1 MSALRGTKA
10 AAEYLGV
17 SVQTLANWRY
27 LNVGP
32 KWTRTG
38 RSVKYREADLEAYL
52 ARNDVT
58 PAA

>member
-1 MSALRGTKA
+1 MTALLGTKA
-10 AAEYLGV
+10 AAEKLGV
-17 SVQTLANWRY
+17 SIQTLANWRY
-27 LNVGP
+27 YNRGP

-38 RSVKYREADLEAYL
+38 RSVKYREADLEAFV